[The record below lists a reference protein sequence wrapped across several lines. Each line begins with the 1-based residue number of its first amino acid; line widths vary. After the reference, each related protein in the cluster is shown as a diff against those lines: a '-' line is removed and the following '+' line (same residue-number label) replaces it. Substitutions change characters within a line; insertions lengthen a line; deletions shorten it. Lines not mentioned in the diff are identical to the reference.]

1 MPRYKLTIE
10 YEGTAFVGWQRQD
23 NGFSVQEALEDAAD
37 KMDPAG
43 APHRFFVAG
52 RTDAGVHALGQVA
65 HVDTEKDFPADNVR
79 DALNFHVKPHRI
91 SVLAAERVDE
101 EFHARFSATERAYLY
116 RILNRRGPAA
126 IERGRVWEIR
136 PELDWKAMRDAAQ
149 VLLGRHDFTTFRA
162 SECQA
167 DSPIRTMDMI
177 DIWKDG
183 EEIRINVRA
192 RSFLHHQVRNIVGT
206 LRLVGDGKWTRDD
219 LKAALEAKDRRA
231 GGPTAPACGLYL
243 VEVRY

>member
-1 MPRYKLTIE
+1 M
-10 YEGTAFVGWQRQD
+10 
-23 NGFSVQEALEDAAD
+23 
-37 KMDPAG
+37 
-43 APHRFFVAG
+43 
-52 RTDAGVHALGQVA
+52 
-65 HVDTEKDFPADNVR
+65 NVR

-91 SVLAAERVDE
+91 SVLAAEQVDE

-231 GGPTAPACGLYL
+231 GGSTAPACGLYL